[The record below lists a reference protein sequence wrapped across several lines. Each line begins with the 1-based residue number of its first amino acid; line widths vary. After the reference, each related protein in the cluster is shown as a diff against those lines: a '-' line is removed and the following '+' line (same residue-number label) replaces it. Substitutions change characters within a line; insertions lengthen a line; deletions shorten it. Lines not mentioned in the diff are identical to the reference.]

1 MTHSGGKNEGVRV
14 PKTGS
19 VEEEEGKEKREEERS
34 RQSRIKERERRYE
47 TCFPTHLDRGLVSRA
62 VSTGPSISFPQ
73 LRAAPTTQPPVI
85 ETANYHPP
93 SHWTCGPFPRP
104 LRHPILHPR
113 LLKPYVLSGESLLT
127 SLSVQSCSPSLHP
140 SHQTSSNSDAQAV
153 LTMYADRHGLTLH
166 VQGVH
171 RQW

>member
-1 MTHSGGKNEGVRV
+1 MTHNGGKNEGVRV

-19 VEEEEGKEKREEERS
+19 VEEKEGKEKREEERS
-34 RQSRIKERERRYE
+34 RQSRIKEREAIRNMLSHTFRS
-47 TCFPTHLDRGLVSRA
+47 RSGLPSRIDW
-62 VSTGPSISFPQ
+62 PISFPQ